1 SDGTYQQCRCD
12 TPIFAECGGA
22 GTQRYQVRGN
32 YTETTAKIT
41 DGDRPAPTGPF
52 MADEWARFL
61 SERGVPLPGAVAPP
75 GGEVPRTQVTT
86 YAIDVFNA
94 QQHPDFSGLL
104 FNIAHVGGGKYFQA
118 KNENQLRDALLK
130 IFSEVQSVNSAF
142 SSASLPVNATNR
154 AQNENQVF
162 IGVFRPDR
170 TKEPQWFGNLKRYQL
185 VANGTRIDLG
195 DSNGATAINPLTGF
209 LAECAVSFWTTASG
223 TYWQSVITDN
233 PPAVSNCGAV
243 ANSAHS
249 DLPDGPYVEK
259 GAVAEVLRK
268 GNDPNATP
276 GGDGNYVLSRN
287 MKTRTAATAAGE
299 LLPNFSFPV
308 STLPD
313 IDRDAD
319 ADVDA
324 DDATL
329 KTTRATLIENFIK
342 GQDRNDDDLDGGAT
356 TTGRTEPRST
366 IHGDVIHSRPQP
378 VNYGDADGNPA
389 NGINPGVVI
398 YYGAND
404 GTFRAVKA
412 ATGQELWSFVAPEHF
427 GKFDRYTSNAPN
439 IKYFDP
445 EGDDP
450 PGTEPKDYFFD
461 GSTGVRQT
469 ANNSQVWIFPT
480 MRRGGRR
487 IYAFDVTS
495 TSAPMLPR
503 YLWSKG
509 FGDTGFED
517 MGQTWSVP
525 NVGFIAGY
533 SSGTRPVV
541 VVGGGY
547 DSNCDDKPRVPTAA
561 DCAGAAGK
569 GVYVIDAEDGSLR
582 RHFDFS
588 GISGARSVVADVAL
602 VDTNGDTRIDHAYAV
617 DTGGSVYRMS
627 FVNASGAPLAEADW
641 SFTRIARTTGGGR
654 KFLFTP
660 ALFQAGSKLVYV
672 AVGSGDREAPLIS
685 QYPYNNFDGNPLTN
699 DGGVTNRFYL
709 FKDDLTGATAE
720 INLDTV
726 GTSNMQDYTTE
737 PAGCPAAHNPPTLVC
752 PQPILPGDP
761 VGNPSGY
768 AAAAKGW

>member
-1 SDGTYQQCRCD
+1 MNKFQIWGRATSTGAPTESSTATLGAATGEATKCQNNNPGAYTCPSSSTTPPTTTDGPGPDETTTTTTTTSWSGCSYVEQTNACGASDNKSLWTPRGTKTVTTTSTVSTLATSAEITDAKSTCRTDAMSCTALDFPATCSDGTYQQCRCD

-503 YLWSKG
+503 YLWS
-509 FGDTGFED
+509 
-517 MGQTWSVP
+517 
-525 NVGFIAGY
+525 
-533 SSGTRPVV
+533 
-541 VVGGGY
+541 
-547 DSNCDDKPRVPTAA
+547 
-561 DCAGAAGK
+561 
-569 GVYVIDAEDGSLR
+569 
-582 RHFDFS
+582 
-588 GISGARSVVADVAL
+588 
-602 VDTNGDTRIDHAYAV
+602 
-617 DTGGSVYRMS
+617 
-627 FVNASGAPLAEADW
+627 
-641 SFTRIARTTGGGR
+641 
-654 KFLFTP
+654 
-660 ALFQAGSKLVYV
+660 
-672 AVGSGDREAPLIS
+672 
-685 QYPYNNFDGNPLTN
+685 
-699 DGGVTNRFYL
+699 
-709 FKDDLTGATAE
+709 
-720 INLDTV
+720 
-726 GTSNMQDYTTE
+726 
-737 PAGCPAAHNPPTLVC
+737 
-752 PQPILPGDP
+752 
-761 VGNPSGY
+761 
-768 AAAAKGW
+768 